1 MRARPEGKWNERDF
15 IWEMYVDCFYFCV
28 RIGSTLVMDDVVQMR
43 MNQLEQH
50 VGSLENRLRGEEDR
64 RQALEDEIRRLRE
77 ANSRLAGESQTAAQQ
92 LKRFTDW
99 FFQTIER
106 PWKITDYLIQIWR
119 P

>member
-1 MRARPEGKWNERDF
+1 MF
-15 IWEMYVDCFYFCV
+15 FLIISY
-28 RIGSTLVMDDVVQMR
+28 RIGSTLVMDNVVQLR

-64 RQALEDEIRRLRE
+64 RQALEAEIRRLRE

-106 PWKITDYLIQIWR
+106 P
-119 P
+119 

>member
-1 MRARPEGKWNERDF
+1 
-15 IWEMYVDCFYFCV
+15 
-28 RIGSTLVMDDVVQMR
+28 MDNVVQLR

-64 RQALEDEIRRLRE
+64 RQALEAEIRRLRE

-99 FFQTIER
+99 FFQTIEL
-106 PWKITDYLIQIWR
+106 WLSYCDLQVSQFKNFAALST
-119 P
+119 